1 MEAIEATP
9 EQETKRDCRGRK
21 VSSKAERER
30 LLAEYEGCGLTQK
43 EFCRREGVN
52 YHTFVSWLGQRKS
65 GKEEDAAS
73 SGKGGFMEMVIPF
86 GPSPSESRFELDL
99 GGGVLVRTADEE
111 ALWRL
116 IERIRG

>member
-1 MEAIEATP
+1 METIEATP

-52 YHTFVSWLGQRKS
+52 YHTFVSWLGQRKARQNGES
-65 GKEEDAAS
+65 PD
-73 SGKGGFMEMVIPF
+73 SGKGGFLEMMMPM
-86 GPSPSESRFELDL
+86 GASTSKNRFELEL
-99 GGGVLVRTADEE
+99 GGGVLVRTDDEA

>member
-9 EQETKRDCRGRK
+9 EVEPKRDSRGRK
-21 VSSKAERER
+21 VLSKAERER
-30 LLAEYEGCGLTQK
+30 LLEGYEGCGLTQK

-52 YHTFVSWLGQRKS
+52 YHTFVSWLGHRRKGTDRKGGTTGRSDFVEMVVPFS
-65 GKEEDAAS
+65 GS
-73 SGKGGFMEMVIPF
+73 SGQ
-86 GPSPSESRFELDL
+86 SRFELDL
-99 GGGVLVRTADEE
+99 GRGIVVRTGDED